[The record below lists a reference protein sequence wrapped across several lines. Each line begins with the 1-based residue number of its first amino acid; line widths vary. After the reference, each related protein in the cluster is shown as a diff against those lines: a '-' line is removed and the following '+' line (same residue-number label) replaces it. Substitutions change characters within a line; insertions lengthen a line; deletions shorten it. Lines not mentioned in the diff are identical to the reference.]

1 MTMRLKHYDCS
12 LSNIQTTEKPKTL
25 LIHSLVENIQS
36 VLPLPHREPCNNYLR
51 DILSQGWWSRWLYQ
65 KGGKSE
71 PCRNQG
77 NRREKK
83 NLCLRRSLHSMGQL
97 PRQNDFYRDAWE
109 YWRKRYPKVNWS
121 SKNLI
126 KRVKGQSTWF
136 SIYLCHEN
144 SQYSWIAESHFA
156 MIIEEFTF

>member
-36 VLPLPHREPCNNYLR
+36 VLPLPHREPCHNYLR

-83 NLCLRRSLHSMGQL
+83 KFMPQKKTSLNGPTATTKWLL
-97 PRQNDFYRDAWE
+97 PRCLGVLTEAL
-109 YWRKRYPKVNWS
+109 
-121 SKNLI
+121 SK
-126 KRVKGQSTWF
+126 
-136 SIYLCHEN
+136 
-144 SQYSWIAESHFA
+144 SQLVIQ
-156 MIIEEFTF
+156 EFNQEG